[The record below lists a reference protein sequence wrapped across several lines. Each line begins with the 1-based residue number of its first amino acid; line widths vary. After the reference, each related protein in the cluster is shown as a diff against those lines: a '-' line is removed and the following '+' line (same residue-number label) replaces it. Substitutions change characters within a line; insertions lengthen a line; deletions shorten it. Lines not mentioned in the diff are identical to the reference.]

1 MKNFRGQS
9 FKQSINIETVF
20 QCKVL
25 VKYVARNLCL
35 KQSDWRQETNQN
47 AGNSDMKISQKPLL
61 QTKQGDLTCLN
72 EITLR
77 GSYANGFFETV
88 AFNIMEKC

>member
-25 VKYVARNLCL
+25 VKYVAQNLCL
-35 KQSDWRQETNQN
+35 KQSDWRLETNQN
-47 AGNSDMKISQKPLL
+47 AGNWHENFPETI
-61 QTKQGDLTCLN
+61 
-72 EITLR
+72 I
-77 GSYANGFFETV
+77 ANKAGW
-88 AFNIMEKC
+88 FNMSEWNNT